1 MNRPERRF
9 LAEIHEQPDQPA
21 GPTKVTLAQ

>member
-9 LAEIHEQPDQPA
+9 LAEIHEQPA
-21 GPTKVTLAQ
+21 VGLTKVTLTQ